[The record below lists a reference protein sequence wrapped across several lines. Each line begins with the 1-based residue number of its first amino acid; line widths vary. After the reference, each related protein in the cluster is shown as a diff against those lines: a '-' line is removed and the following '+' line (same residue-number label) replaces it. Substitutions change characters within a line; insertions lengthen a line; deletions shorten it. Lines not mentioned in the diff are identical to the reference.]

1 MSLRSAFIA
10 VIGRPNVGK
19 STLVNA
25 IMGEKVSI
33 VSPKAQTTRN
43 KINAIYTEGDV
54 QLVFVD
60 TPGIH
65 RHQTELGQT
74 MNRAALSALSDVDV
88 VCWVIDASKPFGRG
102 DEAILTALEGLKQPV
117 ILVLNKFDE
126 VGKGQMADLLNAW
139 VSKYP
144 FAHLIP
150 VSALKGTQVPELI
163 ELLTTY
169 TKESPHYYPQGM
181 VSDRPESFFIAELV
195 REQVL
200 RYTNEEVPHSVAV
213 VIDQYE
219 TKGENALSILASI
232 IVERDSQK
240 GIIIGAGG
248 QMLKRITQSAVIE
261 ATKALQAKVDLRC
274 FVKVEKDW
282 RNRPHYLKEF
292 GYTTKD

>member
-10 VIGRPNVGK
+10 IIGRPNVGK

-43 KINAIYTEGDV
+43 KINAIYTEGEI

-65 RHQTELGQT
+65 RHQNELGNV
-74 MNRAALSALSDVDV
+74 MNRTALGVLGDVDV
-88 VCWVIDASKPFGRG
+88 VCWVIDAFKPFTKG
-102 DEAILTALEGLKQPV
+102 DQAILEVIQKIKKPI
-117 ILVLNKFDE
+117 ILVLNKFDQL
-126 VGKGQMADLLNAW
+126 KNSQMANLLNEW
-139 VSKYP
+139 NSKFE

-150 VSALKGTQVPELI
+150 VSALKGTQVTALTD
-163 ELLTTY
+163 LLKTY
-169 TKESPHYYPQGM
+169 AKDSPHYYPDDM
-181 VSDRPESFFIAELV
+181 VSDRPESFFITELV

-200 RYTNEEVPHSVAV
+200 KFTNEEVPHSVAV
-213 VIDQYE
+213 VIEEYKPINERELDVHV
-219 TKGENALSILASI
+219 AI

-248 QMLKRITQSAVIE
+248 QMLKRITQSAIIE
-261 ATKALQAKVDLRC
+261 GEKALEVKLNLRC
-274 FVKVEKDW
+274 FVRVEKDW
-282 RNRPHYLKEF
+282 RNRSNYLKEF
-292 GYTTKD
+292 GYTGKE